1 MSKITYELNNS
12 KGKMIDALLHMNLYK
27 MPDGRQLYEATEKEL
42 ESVLNMYASSEDF
55 CSH

>member
-1 MSKITYELNNS
+1 
-12 KGKMIDALLHMNLYK
+12 MIDALLHMNLYK

-42 ESVLNMYASSEDF
+42 ESVLNMYASSSEDF